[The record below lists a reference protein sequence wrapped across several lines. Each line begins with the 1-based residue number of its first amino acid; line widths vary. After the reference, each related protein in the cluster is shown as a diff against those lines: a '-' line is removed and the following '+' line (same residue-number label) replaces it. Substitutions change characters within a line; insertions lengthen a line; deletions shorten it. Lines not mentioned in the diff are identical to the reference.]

1 MNLVR
6 HTAPAATPV
15 SLAEIKDH
23 LRVEHNEDDALVAL
37 YLEAA
42 VAHLDGD
49 EGILGRALVTQTW
62 DQTIDDF
69 PHGDDLALMLAGVQ
83 SVTSITY
90 RDFNGDPQTFAAESY
105 MLRQRHGLTWVH
117 LKDDYTWPETDDEP
131 GAVTVRFLAG
141 YGDAAAVPAAL
152 KAALMLHVG
161 HLYENREPVVI
172 GQSVAGLPMAY
183 DALVAPYRVRR
194 F

>member
-1 MNLVR
+1 MNLTR
-6 HTAPAATPV
+6 ATAPAATPV
-15 SLAEIKDH
+15 SVAEVKDH
-23 LRVEHNEDDALVAL
+23 LRVEHNEDDALITL
-37 YLEAA
+37 YLNAA
-42 VAHLDGD
+42 IAHLDGD

-90 RDFNGDPQTFAAESY
+90 RDMDGATQTFPAESY
-105 MLRQRHGLTWVH
+105 MLRYRHGLTWVH

-131 GAVTVRFLAG
+131 DAVTVRFVAG

-152 KAALMLHVG
+152 KAAMLLHIG
-161 HLYENREPVVI
+161 HMYENREPVNI
-172 GQSVAGLPMAY
+172 GNIVTTIPMAY